1 MVQFSINQYGYTKA
15 GIRARKL
22 FLVASQIDEIDAVG
36 LNCGVGPGHME
47 QIMSDLLEDWDVMEK
62 LKDKYIVSLPNAGY
76 PERIRNHIT
85 FAKHPDYFVSKLDEL
100 VGQLIKHMQFYCV
113 VKKMMKSISS
123 ILKKK

>member
-1 MVQFSINQYGYTKA
+1 MTPNYNTQENAVFVMVQFSINQYGYTKA

-62 LKDKYIVSLPNAGY
+62 LKDKYI
-76 PERIRNHIT
+76 E
-85 FAKHPDYFVSKLDEL
+85 D
-100 VGQLIKHMQFYCV
+100 Q
-113 VKKMMKSISS
+113 
-123 ILKKK
+123 